1 MKKIEQVNKKKI
13 LTNKE
18 RELNIKKMKRKQIK
32 LMELNSKENIK
43 TYWN

>member
-43 TYWN
+43 KYWN